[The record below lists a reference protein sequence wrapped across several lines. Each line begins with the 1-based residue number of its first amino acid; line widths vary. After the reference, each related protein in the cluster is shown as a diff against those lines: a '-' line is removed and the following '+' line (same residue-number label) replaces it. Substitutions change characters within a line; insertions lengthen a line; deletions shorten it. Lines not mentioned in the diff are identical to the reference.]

1 MASQDTSDEDGEGYF
16 ASVSDLMVGILF
28 VFLLMLTV
36 FALNFREA
44 EDKQKIEM
52 SKYEELR
59 VKAERAEKE
68 SQAAKLEALKAKEQA
83 DKEKK
88 EADEQRTKNENLRS
102 LLKQAVAQMTQDLE
116 ERQNARL
123 RLLANLEERL
133 RKAGIDVRIDPV
145 SGVLRLPEQILFEKG
160 QSTLGTGVL
169 AAPGRQSDAKLV
181 LTKLADALSA
191 VLPCFTTDE
200 VRADCE
206 ERDRATLEGVLVEG
220 HSDRQGYKKEGRQLP
235 VEESRDMNDRLS
247 VERALNVFKEIRQK
261 NGLDELRNA
270 SGFPLLAVS
279 AYGERRPIAL
289 GSSDED
295 FKNNRRIDL
304 RFILS
309 TRTSKELEQL
319 IEKIRPAL
327 EGQ

>member
-1 MASQDTSDEDGEGYF
+1 MASLDSSDEDGEGYF

-59 VKAERAEKE
+59 IKAEKAEKDALEAKAQAEKE
-68 SQAAKLEALKAKEQA
+68 RQDAF
-83 DKEKK
+83 D
-88 EADEQRTKNENLRS
+88 QRIKNENLRS
-102 LLKQAVAQMTQDLE
+102 LLKQAVTQMTQDLE

-160 QSTLGTGVL
+160 QSTLGTGVP
-169 AAPGRQSDAKLV
+169 ATPGRQSDAKLV

-191 VLPCFTTDE
+191 VLPCFTIDE
-200 VRADCE
+200 VRAGCE

-289 GSSDED
+289 GSSEED

-309 TRTSKELEQL
+309 TRTSRELEQL
-319 IEKIRPAL
+319 IAKIRPAL
-327 EGQ
+327 EDQP